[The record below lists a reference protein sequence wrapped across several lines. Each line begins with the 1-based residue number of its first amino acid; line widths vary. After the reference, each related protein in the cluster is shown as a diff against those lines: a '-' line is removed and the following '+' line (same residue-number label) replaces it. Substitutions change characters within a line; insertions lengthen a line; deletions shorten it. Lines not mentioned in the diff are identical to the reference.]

1 MVKRIC
7 PKCNASFDRKS
18 TFDKHN
24 NKKYDCSQNML
35 KICRNLQEFA
45 EICRNGKKDATF
57 NKEDDMETKLSKNGL
72 IIDINDYKQAINNIT
87 YSNLNY
93 SNEVEHNNTQSQTEK
108 NFECSY
114 CLKIFSSKYTLSR
127 HLNDNCKIKQKNDNE
142 KENIFKVL
150 LERDK
155 RYTEEMEELKKQNKF
170 LMDKLEKITNNQVML
185 RSRKNK
191 ISNSNNQTISNS
203 ILNSNNTHTQN
214 NITIVNFGKEDLS
227 IIDKKHYLERVIKKN
242 ITGVKIPDEILK
254 IIHFN
259 PLYPQLS
266 NIYISDINRDKLMIF
281 EDGTWKLTPTDKI
294 PDIMNKIVD
303 YSNEIQTDLKDKNP
317 DNTKL
322 NDRLGIVKKYTNM
335 MDINYIGEL
344 DDNRENNLTEIER
357 CVKFQNMAY
366 NTIKTTLYNEGK
378 NIKKK

>member
-1 MVKRIC
+1 M
-7 PKCNASFDRKS
+7 KS
-18 TFDKHN
+18 VFL
-24 NKKYDCSQNML
+24 MG
-35 KICRNLQEFA
+35 CRSLTCKFVTC
-45 EICRNGKKDATF
+45 I
-57 NKEDDMETKLSKNGL
+57 KNCH
-72 IIDINDYKQAINNIT
+72 I
-87 YSNLNY
+87 LN
-93 SNEVEHNNTQSQTEK
+93 
-108 NFECSY
+108 
-114 CLKIFSSKYTLSR
+114 
-127 HLNDNCKIKQKNDNE
+127 
-142 KENIFKVL
+142 
-150 LERDK
+150 
-155 RYTEEMEELKKQNKF
+155 KQNKF

-185 RSRKNK
+185 KSRKNK

-203 ILNSNNTHTQN
+203 TLNSNNIHTQN

-227 IIDKKHYLERVIKKN
+227 IIDKKHYLERVVKKN

-335 MDINYIGEL
+335 MDVNYIGEL

-357 CVKFQNMAY
+357 CVEFQNMTY